1 MKQKKENNQIEIKK
15 KYQETTKTRDRKKL
29 KNPN

>member
-1 MKQKKENNQIEIKK
+1 MKQKKENNQIEKK
-15 KYQETTKTRDRKKL
+15 KYQETTKTRNRKKL